1 MVEYYKDNDTKL
13 AQELRWMGIVLRR
26 VKSFSHSDQREVQEK
41 LNMWDDLME
50 KDPKMRKIRAQSRAE
65 GKAEGL
71 RMAVVTA
78 VKVRFPHL
86 VELAQQKVESISKPD
101 ALDLLLAQV
110 TAAPDE
116 ATARLLFSLIAAA

>member
-1 MVEYYKDNDTKL
+1 
-13 AQELRWMGIVLRR
+13 
-26 VKSFSHSDQREVQEK
+26 
-41 LNMWDDLME
+41 MWDDLME